1 MGTFYSQRD
10 PIRKAEKQWLLYYI
24 QLEQLMSRALKMSF
38 HTGVPNTTVLLGFI
52 TYTNFHYVGGEQADD
67 TRLKKKERRMNRDD
81 TQMWHFHSD
90 SYEGI

>member
-1 MGTFYSQRD
+1 
-10 PIRKAEKQWLLYYI
+10 
-24 QLEQLMSRALKMSF
+24 MSRALKMSF

-81 TQMWHFHSD
+81 TQM
-90 SYEGI
+90 